1 MIEKMDNSP
10 AGVAGLDVSG
20 TVLARDV
27 TEALR
32 MVAPTESLLVEVA
45 PRFDGYMAELVGGI
59 RRACRDGQAQRCA
72 LVVPEDM
79 RDEAT
84 MQGEGDGLRIFTARE
99 AAESWLA
106 S

>member
-10 AGVAGLDVSG
+10 AGVAGLEASG

-32 MVAPTESLLVEVA
+32 IVAPTQKLLVEVA
-45 PRFDGYMAELVGGI
+45 PRFDGYMAELVGGM
-59 RRACRDGQAQRCA
+59 RRACRDGQAERCA
-72 LVVPEDM
+72 LVVPQDM
-79 RDEAT
+79 HDEAT
-84 MQGEGDGLRIFTARE
+84 MQGEGDGLRIFTARNE
-99 AAESWLA
+99 AEDWLA